1 MIEIKFAGST
11 QDVLSDIRELLN
23 AVTAAPVKA
32 TTKTEAKPTTE
43 TPAPVPATSPVTT
56 QPSRLAVAA
65 ESAQNLMNITQAPKV
80 EAATVA
86 PTAPVKEYK
95 LEELQV
101 AMQPLINSKLS
112 ELQALLTKYGVPSL
126 VELPKERYPEFAAD
140 LRAMGVQI

>member
-1 MIEIKFAGST
+1 MIRITFEGTT
-11 QDVLSDIRELLN
+11 QDVMKEMKDFVDNRAKGVVVEVPKN
-23 AVTAAPVKA
+23 WTTQDGAGEVGAVN
-32 TTKTEAKPTTE
+32 EAKK
-43 TPAPVPATSPVTT
+43 
-56 QPSRLAVAA
+56 PSRLAMAA
-65 ESAQNLMNITQAPKV
+65 ESAQSLMNITQAPKV

-112 ELQALLTKYGVPSL
+112 ELQALLAKYGVPSL

>member
-1 MIEIKFAGST
+1 MIRITFEGTT
-11 QDVLSDIRELLN
+11 QDVMKEMKDFVDNRADGVVVE
-23 AVTAAPVKA
+23 
-32 TTKTEAKPTTE
+32 
-43 TPAPVPATSPVTT
+43 VPKNWTT
-56 QPSRLAVAA
+56 QDVQPEEPKQEEAA
-65 ESAQNLMNITQAPKV
+65 KA

-112 ELQALLTKYGVPSL
+112 ELQALLAKYGVPSL

>member
-1 MIEIKFAGST
+1 MIRITFEGTT
-11 QDVLSDIRELLN
+11 QDVMKEMEDFVDNR
-23 AVTAAPVKA
+23 
-32 TTKTEAKPTTE
+32 AKGVVVE
-43 TPAPVPATSPVTT
+43 VPKNWTT
-56 QPSRLAVAA
+56 QDVQPEEPKQEEAA
-65 ESAQNLMNITQAPKV
+65 KA

-112 ELQALLTKYGVPSL
+112 ELQALLAKYGVPSL

>member
-1 MIEIKFAGST
+1 MIKITFEGTTEDVMKEMKEFIDNRTEGVVVEVPKNWTT
-11 QDVLSDIRELLN
+11 QDV
-23 AVTAAPVKA
+23 
-32 TTKTEAKPTTE
+32 
-43 TPAPVPATSPVTT
+43 
-56 QPSRLAVAA
+56 QP
-65 ESAQNLMNITQAPKV
+65 EEPKQE
-80 EAATVA
+80 EAAKAEAVTVA

-112 ELQALLTKYGVPSL
+112 ELQALLAKYGVPSL

>member
-1 MIEIKFAGST
+1 MIRITFEGTT
-11 QDVLSDIRELLN
+11 QDVMKEMKDFVDNRAKGVVVE
-23 AVTAAPVKA
+23 VPKTRTAQGVAPVQN
-32 TTKTEAKPTTE
+32 
-43 TPAPVPATSPVTT
+43 T
-56 QPSRLAVAA
+56 QV
-65 ESAQNLMNITQAPKV
+65 
-80 EAATVA
+80 TVA

-112 ELQALLTKYGVPSL
+112 ELQALLAKYGVPSL

>member
-1 MIEIKFAGST
+1 MIRITFEGTTKDVMKEMKDFVDNRAKGVVVEVPKNWTT
-11 QDVLSDIRELLN
+11 QDVRPEE
-23 AVTAAPVKA
+23 PK
-32 TTKTEAKPTTE
+32 KQE
-43 TPAPVPATSPVTT
+43 
-56 QPSRLAVAA
+56 
-65 ESAQNLMNITQAPKV
+65 APKV

-112 ELQALLTKYGVPSL
+112 ELQALLAKYGVPSL
-126 VELPKERYPEFAAD
+126 VELSKERYPEFAAD

>member
-1 MIEIKFAGST
+1 MIRITFEGTT
-11 QDVLSDIRELLN
+11 QDVMKEMKDFVDNR
-23 AVTAAPVKA
+23 
-32 TTKTEAKPTTE
+32 AKGVVVE
-43 TPAPVPATSPVTT
+43 VPKNWTT
-56 QPSRLAVAA
+56 QDVQP
-65 ESAQNLMNITQAPKV
+65 EEPKA
-80 EAATVA
+80 EAATAA

-112 ELQALLTKYGVPSL
+112 ELQALLAKYGVPSL

>member
-1 MIEIKFAGST
+1 MVRITFEGTT
-11 QDVLSDIRELLN
+11 QDVMKEMKDFVDNR
-23 AVTAAPVKA
+23 
-32 TTKTEAKPTTE
+32 AKGVVVE
-43 TPAPVPATSPVTT
+43 VPKNWTT
-56 QPSRLAVAA
+56 QDVPP
-65 ESAQNLMNITQAPKV
+65 EEPKQE
-80 EAATVA
+80 EAAKAEAVTVA

-112 ELQALLTKYGVPSL
+112 ELQALLAKYGVPSL

>member
-1 MIEIKFAGST
+1 MIRITFEGTT
-11 QDVLSDIRELLN
+11 QDVMKEMKDFVDNRADGVVVEVPKN
-23 AVTAAPVKA
+23 WTTQDGAGEVGAVN
-32 TTKTEAKPTTE
+32 EAKK
-43 TPAPVPATSPVTT
+43 
-56 QPSRLAVAA
+56 PSRLAMAA
-65 ESAQNLMNITQAPKV
+65 ESAQSLMNITQAPKV

>member
-1 MIEIKFAGST
+1 MIRITFEGTT
-11 QDVLSDIRELLN
+11 QDVMKEMKDFVDNR
-23 AVTAAPVKA
+23 
-32 TTKTEAKPTTE
+32 AKGVVVE
-43 TPAPVPATSPVTT
+43 VPKNWTT
-56 QPSRLAVAA
+56 QDVQPEEPKQEEAA
-65 ESAQNLMNITQAPKV
+65 KA

-112 ELQALLTKYGVPSL
+112 ELQALLAKYGVPSL

>member
-1 MIEIKFAGST
+1 MIRITFEGTTEDVMKEMKEFIDNRTEGVVVEVPKNWTT
-11 QDVLSDIRELLN
+11 QDVRPE
-23 AVTAAPVKA
+23 
-32 TTKTEAKPTTE
+32 E
-43 TPAPVPATSPVTT
+43 
-56 QPSRLAVAA
+56 
-65 ESAQNLMNITQAPKV
+65 PKQE
-80 EAATVA
+80 EAAKAEAVTVA

-112 ELQALLTKYGVPSL
+112 ELQALLAKYGVPSL

>member
-1 MIEIKFAGST
+1 MIRITFEGTTKDVMKEMKDFVDNRADGVVVEVPKNWTT
-11 QDVLSDIRELLN
+11 QDGAGEVG
-23 AVTAAPVKA
+23 AVN
-32 TTKTEAKPTTE
+32 EAKK
-43 TPAPVPATSPVTT
+43 
-56 QPSRLAVAA
+56 PSRLAMAA
-65 ESAQNLMNITQAPKV
+65 ESAQSLMNITQAPKV

-112 ELQALLTKYGVPSL
+112 ELQALLAKYGVPSL

>member
-1 MIEIKFAGST
+1 MIKITFEGTTEDVMKEMKEFIDNRAEGVVVEVPKNWTT
-11 QDVLSDIRELLN
+11 QDVQPEEPKQEE
-23 AVTAAPVKA
+23 AAKA
-32 TTKTEAKPTTE
+32 
-43 TPAPVPATSPVTT
+43 
-56 QPSRLAVAA
+56 
-65 ESAQNLMNITQAPKV
+65 

-112 ELQALLTKYGVPSL
+112 ELQALLAKYGVPSL

>member
-1 MIEIKFAGST
+1 MIKITFEGTTEDVMKEMKEFIDNRAEGGIVEVPKNWTT
-11 QDVLSDIRELLN
+11 QDVPPE
-23 AVTAAPVKA
+23 
-32 TTKTEAKPTTE
+32 E
-43 TPAPVPATSPVTT
+43 
-56 QPSRLAVAA
+56 
-65 ESAQNLMNITQAPKV
+65 PKQE
-80 EAATVA
+80 EAAKAEAVTVA

-112 ELQALLTKYGVPSL
+112 ELQALLAKYGVPSL